1 MQLESQQES
10 PQQQEQAQLQD
21 HQAWACSEQQLHREQ
36 QPVQLPRY
44 PY

>member
-21 HQAWACSEQQLHREQ
+21 HQAWACSEQQ
-36 QPVQLPRY
+36 PAQLPRY